1 MTRSTRRVP
10 IGSVVRSYL
19 ALLLAAALV
28 SELRAET
35 ALTAAQLAESLAAAV
50 EDGDA
55 TARARF
61 KSASG
66 EVLQVQI
73 KSRRGPGR
81 SAVAY
86 EVLWPAER
94 KGETVILRRSGGGA
108 PEGWIKSPSCEP
120 KRIEP
125 AQFMDGIFGSEL
137 AVRDTLE
144 NFFRWGNQTLA
155 GQERIGNADCVILE
169 SRPASKDSTSYGKVR
184 SWIDT
189 RRMIALRVE
198 KFDRSGRLV
207 RRIETTQV
215 AKDDRGRHVPA
226 GMEVTQAGR
235 PGMTEISGSNI
246 RHDVRHEDSV
256 FSP

>member
-1 MTRSTRRVP
+1 M
-10 IGSVVRSYL
+10 VRSAFGALFAL
-19 ALLLAAALV
+19 ALV
-28 SELRAET
+28 CDLRAET
-35 ALTAAQLAESLAAAV
+35 ALTAAQLAERLAAAV

-61 KSASG
+61 KTGSG

-86 EVLWPAER
+86 EVLWPGER
-94 KGETVILRRSGGGA
+94 RGETVILRRSGGGA
-108 PEGWIKSPSCEP
+108 PEGWIKSPSGEP
-120 KRIEP
+120 KQIEP
-125 AQFMDGIFGSEL
+125 AAFMDGIFGSEL

-144 NFFRWGNQTLA
+144 NFFRWGNQALD

-169 SRPASKDSTSYGKVR
+169 SRPGGKDSTFYGKVR
-184 SWIDT
+184 SWIDP

-198 KFDRSGRLV
+198 KYDRSGRLL

-215 AKDDRGRHVPA
+215 AKDDQGRHVPA
-226 GMEVTQAGR
+226 GLEITQTGRAGA
-235 PGMTEISGSNI
+235 TEISGSNI
-246 RHDVRHEDSV
+246 RHDVRHEDAV
-256 FSP
+256 FAP

>member
-1 MTRSTRRVP
+1 M
-10 IGSVVRSYL
+10 VRSAL
-19 ALLLAAALV
+19 IALLSIAFAC
-28 SELRAET
+28 ELRAEA
-35 ALTAAQLAESLAAAV
+35 ALTAPQLAERLAAAV

-61 KSASG
+61 KTGSG

-73 KSRRGPGR
+73 KSRRGPAR
-81 SAVAY
+81 SAVVY

-108 PEGWIKSPSCEP
+108 PEGWIKSASCEP

-137 AVRDTLE
+137 AARDALE
-144 NFFRWGNQTLA
+144 NFFRWGTQALA
-155 GQERIGNADCVILE
+155 GQERVGNTDCVILE
-169 SRPASKDSTSYGKVR
+169 SRPGGRDSTSYGKVR
-184 SWIDT
+184 SWIDP

-198 KFDRSGRLV
+198 KHDRSGRLV

-226 GMEVTQAGR
+226 GLEITQAGR
-235 PGMTEISGSNI
+235 PGATEISGSGI

-256 FSP
+256 FAP